1 MMNLFDC
8 TGFDWDKANIEKN
21 WQKHRVNP
29 FECEEAFFNEPLY
42 VYEDDKHSE
51 KEARFYALG
60 RTSAGRLLFIVF
72 TIRGRLI
79 RVISARN
86 MSRKEKEEY
95 KSL

>member
-1 MMNLFDC
+1 MNLFDC
-8 TGFDWDKANIEKN
+8 TGFDWDKTNIEKN

-42 VYEDDKHSE
+42 VFEDKKHSE
-51 KEARFYALG
+51 KENRFYALG
-60 RTSAGRLLFIVF
+60 RTSSNRLLFIVF

-79 RVISARN
+79 RVISVRN
-86 MSRKEKEEY
+86 MSRKEREVY